1 MVEYS
6 EPMTKYLAVVQAF
19 PPAIDWMSPE
29 PMPEK
34 PTYVFTKALGEGLVN
49 IASVKLARTRDMA
62 SHLYFDRSARVLYLF
77 MTAGVCYSLNS
88 PDTHSCIP
96 MKFTKEIARS
106 FKLLFDLTP
115 GGRKV
120 LRDFQKTS
128 PSLRPLLPSKL
139 GRSSKFGDL
148 WNSEGFCELD
158 IRIRGPNMPLGD
170 YELRD
175 FPYFG
180 ERLLVLE
187 RFLAEARPGTLR
199 QLMKDSRDQLQYYT
213 FVVAI
218 VVFIMTVLGLIL
230 AILQTVASFWQV
242 KLALASAG

>member
-6 EPMTKYLAVVQAF
+6 EPMTKYLALVQAF
-19 PPAIDWMSPE
+19 PPAINWLSSD

-34 PTYVFTKALGEGLVN
+34 PTYVFTKALGEGLVD
-49 IASVKLARTRDMA
+49 IASVKLARTWDMA

-77 MTAGVCYSLNS
+77 MTAGVCYSVNS
-88 PDTHSCIP
+88 PDTNSCIP
-96 MKFTKEIARS
+96 TNFTSEIARS

-120 LRDFQKTS
+120 LRDFQKDS
-128 PSLRPLLPSKL
+128 PSLKPLLPSKL

-148 WNSEGFCELD
+148 WNYEGFSRD

-175 FPYFG
+175 FSYFG

-187 RFLAEARPGTLR
+187 RFLAETRPGTLR

-230 AILQTVASFWQV
+230 AILQTIASYWQV
-242 KLALASAG
+242 KLALASAS